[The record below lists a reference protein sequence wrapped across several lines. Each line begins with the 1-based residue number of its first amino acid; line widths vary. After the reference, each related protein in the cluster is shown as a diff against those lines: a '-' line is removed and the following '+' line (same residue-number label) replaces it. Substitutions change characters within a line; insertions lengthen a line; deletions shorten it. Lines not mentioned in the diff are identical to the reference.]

1 MCTDVKG
8 IISEL
13 QSYLQEY
20 LTIDEIILDELVA
33 KKFLPKAYAD
43 PMKSKA
49 KQGNKQEA
57 TVDFIGYIGD
67 FYDSKKLAKLC
78 AYFMEKSDYM
88 PRFEEVAK
96 KISHELEV
104 LEITQSDPKRRKTET
119 PSPSYSGTSSVSVS
133 KELSSEDKNS
143 QEMLASVS
151 WQMCPA
157 LPVSTKYASAA
168 VNKDYLFVMSKGN
181 SKSSKGY
188 RTKSECDI
196 IYSLQ
201 LGTQKWV
208 KMKEFQKPL
217 KSFAVS
223 CDNNYL
229 YVTGGNKCA
238 EMSFLSDDDEGGTNE
253 VLACTSP
260 EDEWDDSIIPKM
272 NNARFCHGANFL
284 DPYLIVAGGFGSDNT
299 IEIIN
304 TAKKGQTWFE
314 VGTLPIH
321 MVWPYVTGSHSTV
334 YIGLGCTENYKEPSD
349 IIIGLPRSDLEAL
362 ATKDKH
368 PDFDNR
374 EEIPP
379 PPLQCSALA
388 TKNTILIA
396 IGGHV
401 RENER
406 KYPVQSE
413 NTCYYFCASDKK
425 WRIME
430 KSSLTM
436 KRSNPCITSDS
447 NNIYVIG
454 GWMKLENM
462 DKNEPSITYCSA
474 VERGLLD

>member
-133 KELSSEDKNS
+133 KELSSEDKNP
-143 QEMLASVS
+143 QEMPASFS
-151 WQMCPA
+151 WKMCPA
-157 LPVSTKYASAA
+157 LPVSTKHASAA
-168 VNKDYLFVMSKGN
+168 VNKDYLFVMSKAN
-181 SKSSKGY
+181 SKSSKSL
-188 RTKSECDI
+188 RTESEGDV
-196 IYSLQ
+196 IYSLP

-208 KMKEFQKPL
+208 KMKEFPKPL

-223 CDNNYL
+223 CDDNYL

-238 EMSFLSDDDEGGTNE
+238 EGLLATLRGDNGGTNE

-260 EDEWDDSIIPKM
+260 EDEWDNSIIPEM

-284 DPYLIVAGGFGSDNT
+284 NPYLIVAGGFSSDNT

-349 IIIGLPRSDLEAL
+349 IIIGLPRSDLEDL

-368 PDFDNR
+368 PDFENR

-436 KRSNPCITSDS
+436 KRSNPCIASDS
-447 NNIYVIG
+447 NIYVIG